1 MERLQ
6 LLAVA
11 LVAQVAV
18 ILLVSPM
25 ELKQFGI
32 VRRNGPGCR
41 IGQTFHN
48 TAAQKATSFFECF
61 IFAEWGYYA
70 GHISKC
76 PVDSVYPL
84 AVS

>member
-11 LVAQVAV
+11 LVAQVPV

-25 ELKQFGI
+25 ELKQLGI
-32 VRRNGPGCR
+32 VRRHGAGCR

-48 TAAQKATSFFECF
+48 TTA
-61 IFAEWGYYA
+61 
-70 GHISKC
+70 
-76 PVDSVYPL
+76 
-84 AVS
+84 